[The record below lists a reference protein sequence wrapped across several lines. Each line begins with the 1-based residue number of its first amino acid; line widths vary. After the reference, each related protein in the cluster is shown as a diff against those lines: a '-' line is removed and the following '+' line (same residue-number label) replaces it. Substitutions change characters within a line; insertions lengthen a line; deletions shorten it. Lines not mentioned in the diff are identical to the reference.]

1 MLMSIH
7 WQLQP
12 AQAERVR
19 LTSEVE
25 SPCQNICLIEEGY
38 CIGCGRT
45 QDEIMEW
52 LYADNERK
60 IEILDDI
67 SERVKNGEIEL
78 YMS

>member
-1 MLMSIH
+1 
-7 WQLQP
+7 
-12 AQAERVR
+12 

-45 QDEIMEW
+45 EDEIMEW

>member
-1 MLMSIH
+1 MSIH
-7 WQLQP
+7 LQLQP

-45 QDEIMEW
+45 EDQIMEW
-52 LYADNERK
+52 LYADDDRK
-60 IEILDDI
+60 LEILDEI

>member
-1 MLMSIH
+1 MSIH

>member
-1 MLMSIH
+1 M
-7 WQLQP
+7 
-12 AQAERVR
+12 R

-45 QDEIMEW
+45 EDEIMEW

>member
-1 MLMSIH
+1 M
-7 WQLQP
+7 
-12 AQAERVR
+12 R

-52 LYADNERK
+52 FYADNERK

>member
-1 MLMSIH
+1 MSIH

-52 LYADNERK
+52 FYADNERK

>member
-1 MLMSIH
+1 M
-7 WQLQP
+7 
-12 AQAERVR
+12 R
-19 LTSEVE
+19 LTSEIE

-45 QDEIMEW
+45 EDEIMEW

>member
-1 MLMSIH
+1 MSIH
-7 WQLQP
+7 SQLQP

-19 LTSEVE
+19 LTSEGE

>member
-1 MLMSIH
+1 
-7 WQLQP
+7 
-12 AQAERVR
+12 

-45 QDEIMEW
+45 EDQIMEW
-52 LYADNERK
+52 LYADDDRK
-60 IEILDDI
+60 LEILDEI
-67 SERVKNGEIEL
+67 SEGIKNGEIEL

>member
-1 MLMSIH
+1 M
-7 WQLQP
+7 
-12 AQAERVR
+12 
-19 LTSEVE
+19 
-25 SPCQNICLIEEGY
+25 IEEGY

>member
-1 MLMSIH
+1 MSIH
-7 WQLQP
+7 LPLQP

-45 QDEIMEW
+45 EDQIMEW
-52 LYADNERK
+52 LYADDDRK
-60 IEILDDI
+60 LEILDEI